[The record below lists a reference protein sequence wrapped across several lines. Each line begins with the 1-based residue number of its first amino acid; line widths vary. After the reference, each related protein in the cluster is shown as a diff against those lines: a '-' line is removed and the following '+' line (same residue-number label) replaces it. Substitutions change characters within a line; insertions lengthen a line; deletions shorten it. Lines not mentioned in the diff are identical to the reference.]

1 VDIPRF
7 SDFAEEPGTLEGSK
21 LRLDDIL
28 NHEILIIG
36 HRIALSKYDKNA
48 SGKCLTLQFYYP
60 DNPSCLHV
68 IFTGSDV
75 LISQMEKYSDHIP
88 FTAIIRKKNR
98 HYELT

>member
-1 VDIPRF
+1 MDVPRF
-7 SDFAEEPGTLEGSK
+7 CDFAEEPGTLEGSK

-36 HRIALSKYDKNA
+36 HRITKSKFDKNA
-48 SGKCLTLQFYYP
+48 SGKCLTLQFHFSEHP
-60 DNPSCLHV
+60 HELHV

-75 LISQMEKYSDHIP
+75 LIAQLEKYSGHIP
-88 FTAIIRKKNR
+88 FTTVVRKKNR